1 MATENVN
8 ETAEI
13 PPHHQIQEKN
23 LTLSGRHWGT
33 QCGSRKWACQGQ
45 VLRTELKEESDT
57 HNPRLTETTE
67 TRSRNKTKKYE
78 QLSKLMATNAWGWPD
93 DRKQVTQPLQANWT
107 YRDELTNGNDLIYK
121 GAKGM
126 IPLSMQAEMLLKIHG
141 NHFGH
146 ESTVRMVR
154 EVLFFWPG
162 IRQAVFDT
170 CMCNNCAQ

>member
-57 HNPRLTETTE
+57 HNPRLAETTE

-78 QLSKLMATNAWGWPD
+78 QLSKLMAANA
-93 DRKQVTQPLQANWT
+93 
-107 YRDELTNGNDLIYK
+107 
-121 GAKGM
+121 
-126 IPLSMQAEMLLKIHG
+126 
-141 NHFGH
+141 
-146 ESTVRMVR
+146 
-154 EVLFFWPG
+154 
-162 IRQAVFDT
+162 
-170 CMCNNCAQ
+170 